1 MMNPAARRS
10 LNTLVS
16 AAALE
21 RVPVDSQT
29 CQRLLDQAH
38 RHVLT
43 ASAGLSHSDPE
54 GAFQIA
60 YDACRKVGLAL
71 VLSMGLRPRGE
82 SEHRTT
88 FEAAVAIAESVGGR
102 SIVDDAADLRVV
114 RNNTEYRGV
123 EVSTEEAQ
131 DAIDIAGELH
141 VAFTASIGAILAT
154 QS

>member
-1 MMNPAARRS
+1 VTPAGRRS
-10 LNTLVS
+10 LTALLNAS
-16 AAALE
+16 DLE
-21 RVPVDSQT
+21 RVPVDGKT

-43 ASAGLSHSDPE
+43 ASSGLGHDDAE

-60 YDACRKVGLAL
+60 YDACRKVCLAL
-71 VLSMGLRPRGE
+71 VLSSGLRPRGE

-88 FEAAVAIAESVGGR
+88 FEAAAAIAESVGGR
-102 SIVDDAADLRVV
+102 SVVDDAADLRLV

-123 EVSTEEAQ
+123 EVTRDEAK
-131 DAIDIAGELH
+131 DAIDIAGELL
-141 VAFTASIGAILAT
+141 VALTAAIASILGA